1 MTAIAQKQAYGKTLR
16 KVSAAQ
22 AKHLSK
28 QKYINKNLYDWAE
41 GLFYENKLT
50 ATLLHTLKAIIATRL
65 LNSPTLKQINEART
79 RSCAR
84 KFAQAATISQ
94 RTMMRHIEKL
104 EDLKLINVIRTK
116 DAWYA
121 RNTYFI
127 NAPEDKL
134 VIAPRDTVS
143 LPISCS
149 SSSPGGKRGAK
160 HSELRASRTF
170 LFKKRV
176 AADRALAIATPSA
189 LAIEDIVIEFKPKTE
204 EQKAFGRLQYEQIK
218 QMLKEGKKHGH

>member
-1 MTAIAQKQAYGKTLR
+1 MNSIAKKNTYGRKLR
-16 KVSAAQ
+16 KQSAKQ
-22 AKHLSK
+22 SKYLSK

-41 GLFYENKLT
+41 SLFYENKLT

-65 LNSPTLKQINEART
+65 LPSPTLKQINDART

-84 KFAQAATISQ
+84 KFAQAPTISQ
-94 RTMMRHIEKL
+94 RTMIRHIEKL
-104 EDLKLINVIRTK
+104 EALKLINVIRTK

-149 SSSPGGKRGAK
+149 SSLPGEERGAI
-160 HSELRASRTF
+160 HSELRASRTSH
-170 LFKKRV
+170 FKKRST
-176 AADRALAIATPSA
+176 ADRAGAIAPPSA
-189 LAIEDIVIEFKPKTE
+189 LATEDRVIEFKPKTE
-204 EQKAFGRLQYEQIK
+204 EQKALGRLHSEQIK
-218 QMLKEGKKHGH
+218 QMLKGRKKHGY